1 MISAYTGTQI
11 RAAEQPFLSAG
22 MGAVLMQRASHGLAN
37 AAVHEL
43 KSCGRR
49 LYGASVTVLAG
60 KGNNGGDGLF
70 AASILA
76 ARGMRTTA
84 VLTARTAHA
93 EALAAF
99 ERAGGRVHLLTEVNA
114 GQLAA
119 HVASAD
125 VVIDAILGTGAN
137 GGLRGAAADLVRGL
151 AELRLSSGE
160 PGIVV
165 ACDVPSG
172 VDADTG
178 EAHAPV
184 LTADVTVTFGAAKVG
199 LLADPGAD
207 HAGRVRV
214 VPIGIEEDLPW
225 PALRRFELPDLARLL
240 PQPGRR
246 SHKYSRGVLGV
257 VAGSADYP
265 GAAVLACRGA
275 LAAGAAMV
283 RYLGPPEVANLVR
296 QSCPEV
302 VCSAGS
308 VADTHVQAWLVG
320 SGMGPGD
327 TEQLQRAH
335 DAVESGLP
343 VIADAGA
350 LPALPAVLAPQVV
363 LTPHAGELA
372 SLLQRL
378 ASSPD
383 SPDFDPAPDRSAV
396 ESSTLGAARHA
407 AVLTEATV
415 LLKGATT
422 LVASPFQ
429 DFYSQADGTPWL
441 ATAGSGD
448 VLAGIIG
455 ALLAQMGSDVGR
467 FRDAGIDP
475 DERWAAIAA
484 LGASL
489 HGLAGA
495 ATSGG
500 GPLTAGRIADAIPDV
515 WHKVSLLSKPV
526 GRKRNSHSHQLP

>member
-1 MISAYTGTQI
+1 
-11 RAAEQPFLSAG
+11 L
-22 MGAVLMQRASHGLAN
+22 
-37 AAVHEL
+37 
-43 KSCGRR
+43 
-49 LYGASVTVLAG
+49 
-60 KGNNGGDGLF
+60 
-70 AASILA
+70 
-76 ARGMRTTA
+76 
-84 VLTARTAHA
+84 
-93 EALAAF
+93 
-99 ERAGGRVHLLTEVNA
+99 
-114 GQLAA
+114 
-119 HVASAD
+119 
-125 VVIDAILGTGAN
+125 
-137 GGLRGAAADLVRGL
+137 
-151 AELRLSSGE
+151 
-160 PGIVV
+160 VV
-165 ACDVPSG
+165 ACDIPSG

-178 EAHAPV
+178 EAPAPV
-184 LTADVTVTFGAAKVG
+184 LTADVTVTFGAAKAG

-207 HAGRVRV
+207 YAGRVQV
-214 VPIGIEEDLPW
+214 VPIGIEENLPW
-225 PALRRFELPDLARLL
+225 PALRRFETVDLSRLL

-275 LAAGAAMV
+275 LAAGAGMV
-283 RYLGPPEVANLVR
+283 RYLGPPEVAHLVR

-302 VCSAGS
+302 VCSTGS
-308 VADTHVQAWLVG
+308 VADTRVQAWLVG

-327 TEQLQRAH
+327 PDQLQRAQ

-343 VIADAGA
+343 TVADAGA
-350 LPALPAVLAPQVV
+350 LPALPAILAPHVV

-378 ASSPD
+378 APG
-383 SPDFDPAPDRSAV
+383 PGGAGRQQPRFDRSAV
-396 ESSTLGAARHA
+396 EAHTLGAVRLA
-407 AVLTEATV
+407 AGLTEATV

-455 ALLAQMGSDVGR
+455 ALLAQLGSDVGR

-484 LGASL
+484 LAASL
-489 HGLAGA
+489 HGRAGTA
-495 ATSGG
+495 AAGG
-500 GPLTAGRIADAIPDV
+500 GPLTAGAVADAVPEV
-515 WHKVSLLSKPV
+515 WGKVSGLSI
-526 GRKRNSHSHQLP
+526 RTAQRRNSLTHPLR

>member
-1 MISAYTGTQI
+1 MISAYTGTQV
-11 RAAEQPFLSAG
+11 RAAEKPLLATG

-37 AAVHEL
+37 AVVREL
-43 KSCGRR
+43 QARGRR
-49 LYGASVTVLAG
+49 TYGASVAVLAG

-70 AASILA
+70 AASFLA

-84 VLTARTAHA
+84 VLTGDAAHTA
-93 EALAAF
+93 ALAAF
-99 ERAGGRVHLLTEVNA
+99 ERAGGRVHHLTESNA

-119 HVASAD
+119 EVAGAD
-125 VVIDAILGTGAN
+125 VVIDAVLGTGAQ
-137 GGLRGAAADLVRGL
+137 GGLRGPAAALMTAL
-151 AELRLSSGE
+151 SALRRTSGR
-160 PGIVV
+160 PGTVV
-165 ACDVPSG
+165 ACDIPSG

-178 EAHAPV
+178 VAHEPV
-184 LTADVTVTFGAAKVG
+184 LSADLTVTFGAAKVG

-207 HAGRVRV
+207 HAGRVIV
-214 VPIGIEEDLPW
+214 VPIGIEDELPW
-225 PALRRFELPDLARLL
+225 PALRRLEPLDLARLL

-275 LAAGAAMV
+275 LAAGVGMV
-283 RYLGPPEVANLVR
+283 RYLGPPEVADLVR
-296 QSCPEV
+296 RSCPEV
-302 VCSAGS
+302 VCSTGT
-308 VADTHVQAWLVG
+308 VAENRVQAWLVG

-327 TEQLQRAH
+327 SEQLQRAR
-335 DAVESGLP
+335 DAVDSGLP

-350 LPALPAVLAPQVV
+350 IPALPDVLAPQVV

-378 ASSPD
+378 GSSPD
-383 SPDFDPAPDRSAV
+383 SPDFDPAPDRPAV
-396 ESSTLGAARHA
+396 EAATLAWVRHA
-407 AVLTEATV
+407 AVQTEATV

-455 ALLAQMGSDVGR
+455 ALLAQLGSDVGR

-489 HGLAGA
+489 HGLAGTA
-495 ATSGG
+495 ASDG
-500 GPLTAGRIADAIPDV
+500 GPLTAGRIADAIPEV
-515 WHKVSLLSKPV
+515 WSKVSMLSKQV
-526 GRKRNSHSHQLP
+526 GRKRNSHTHPLR

>member
-11 RAAEQPFLSAG
+11 RAAEQPLLATG
-22 MGAVLMQRASHGLAN
+22 MGAVLMQRASYGLAN
-37 AAVHEL
+37 SIVHEL
-43 KSCGRR
+43 QATGGR
-49 LYGASVTVLAG
+49 LYGTSVAVLAG

-70 AASILA
+70 AASFLA

-84 VLTARTAHA
+84 VLTGDSAHT

-99 ERAGGRVHLLTEVNA
+99 ERAGGRAFFLTESNLSTLTAEVA
-114 GQLAA
+114 G
-119 HVASAD
+119 AD
-125 VVIDAILGTGAN
+125 VVIDAVLGTGAQ
-137 GGLRGAAADLVRGL
+137 GGLRGAAAALVTGL
-151 AELRLSSGE
+151 SDVPSSGKQL
-160 PGIVV
+160 VV
-165 ACDVPSG
+165 ACDIPSG

-178 EAHAPV
+178 EAHAP
-184 LTADVTVTFGAAKVG
+184 LLSADLTVTFGAAKVG

-207 HAGRVRV
+207 HTGRVHV
-214 VPIGIEEDLPW
+214 VPIGIEEHLPW
-225 PALRRFELPDLARLL
+225 PSLRRLEPLDLALLL

-275 LAAGAAMV
+275 LAAGAGMV
-283 RYLGPPEVANLVR
+283 RYLGPPEVADLVR

-302 VCSAGS
+302 VCSTGS
-308 VADTHVQAWLVG
+308 VADTRVQAWLVG
-320 SGMGPGD
+320 SGMGPRD
-327 TEQLQRAH
+327 SDQLQRAR

-350 LPALPAVLAPQVV
+350 LPALPEVLAPQVV

-372 SLLQRL
+372 SLLDRL
-378 ASSPD
+378 GAD
-383 SPDFDPAPDRSAV
+383 YERSAV
-396 ESSTLGAARHA
+396 EANTLGAVRQA

-455 ALLAQMGSDVGR
+455 ALLAQVGSDVGR
-467 FRDAGIDP
+467 FRNAGIDP

-484 LGASL
+484 LGAGL
-489 HGLAGA
+489 HGLAGTA
-495 ATSGG
+495 AASG
-500 GPLTAGRIADAIPDV
+500 GPLTAGRIADAVPEV
-515 WHKVSLLSKPV
+515 W
-526 GRKRNSHSHQLP
+526 GRLAG